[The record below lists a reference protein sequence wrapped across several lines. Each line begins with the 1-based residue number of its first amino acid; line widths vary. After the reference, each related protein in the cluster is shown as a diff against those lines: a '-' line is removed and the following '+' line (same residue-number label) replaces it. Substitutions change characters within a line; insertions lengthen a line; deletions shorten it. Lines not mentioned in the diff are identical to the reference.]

1 MTLCCVQPAVKR
13 SNVEEDEAKRV
24 AVAKR
29 EEEIIEMMQEMVN
42 QWEADLG
49 DDDRTL
55 YSLGL
60 RRAIERIKQGC

>member
-1 MTLCCVQPAVKR
+1 MTHFCVQPVVKR

-29 EEEIIEMMQEMVN
+29 EEEIIGMMQEMVD

>member
-1 MTLCCVQPAVKR
+1 
-13 SNVEEDEAKRV
+13 VEEDEAKRV

>member
-13 SNVEEDEAKRV
+13 SNVGEDEAKRV